1 DLHRRPIAREER
13 ASPATGGGRRPEHW
27 RGAGGGRTAAALV
40 VGHPGRPF
48 GLPKLIFGRGG
59 AGMLAII
66 GLVLIALWIIGLAFK
81 VTSGL
86 IHIAL
91 VVGLLLVIF
100 NFITGRRA
108 TSIP

>member
-1 DLHRRPIAREER
+1 
-13 ASPATGGGRRPEHW
+13 
-27 RGAGGGRTAAALV
+27 
-40 VGHPGRPF
+40 
-48 GLPKLIFGRGG
+48 
-59 AGMLAII
+59 MLAII

-81 VTSGL
+81 VTSGF

-108 TSIP
+108 TSVP

>member
-1 DLHRRPIAREER
+1 MSSASCSTTSNSSSSNCRRTSTG
-13 ASPATGGGRRPEHW
+13 ASP
-27 RGAGGGRTAAALV
+27 RTLAPDER
-40 VGHPGRPF
+40 PGRPF
-48 GLPKLIFGRGG
+48 RLARPIFGRGG

-81 VTSGL
+81 VTTGL

-108 TSIP
+108 TSVP